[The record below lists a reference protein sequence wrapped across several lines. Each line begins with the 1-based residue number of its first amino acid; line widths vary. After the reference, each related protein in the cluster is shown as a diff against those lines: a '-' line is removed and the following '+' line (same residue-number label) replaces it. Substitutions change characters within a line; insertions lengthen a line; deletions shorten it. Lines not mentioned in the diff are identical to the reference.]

1 MPLSPALITALVFAA
16 LFVAI
21 ILVYVS
27 QQLERRKLERQ
38 RQKAELTERVR
49 RCADLNEILPGQ
61 MMSPALKHLMYKLE
75 LKLSERLR
83 PLAPENT
90 ELAGRIDELVVQL
103 GKGENVPVK
112 NLPQTINSENKAKE
126 VRFLLEGLHG
136 VITRAARESLL
147 TTAEARHW
155 VDEIRHMMVQ
165 LHIDFF
171 TSVGTQLLQQEKP
184 RQARLAFERA
194 VQFLRRQADQERYRM
209 QLHELAKLLKRA
221 NDLAL
226 EREPSEDDR
235 DELATGLTQEEID
248 DPWRKKQVYD

>member
-1 MPLSPALITALVFAA
+1 MSPAFITALVFGA

-21 ILVYVS
+21 ILIYIS
-27 QQLERRKLERQ
+27 QQMERRKLERQ

-61 MMSPALKHLMYKLE
+61 MMTPQLKLLMYKIE

-90 ELAGRIDELVVQL
+90 ELVNRIDELVVLL

-112 NLPQTINSENKAKE
+112 NLPQSINTEHKAKE
-126 VRFLLEGLHG
+126 IRFLLEGLHG
-136 VITRAARESLL
+136 VITRAAREHLI

-155 VDEIRHMMVQ
+155 VEEIRHMMVQ

-171 TSVGTQLLQQEKP
+171 TSIGQQLLQQEKP

-194 VQFLRRQADQERYRM
+194 VQFLRRQADQERYRL
-209 QLHELAKLLKRA
+209 QLRDLARYLERA

-226 EREPSEDDR
+226 EREPTEDDH
-235 DELATGLTQEEID
+235 DELTAGLTQEEID

>member
-1 MPLSPALITALVFAA
+1 MSPALITALVFAA

-21 ILVYVS
+21 ILVYAS
-27 QQLERRKLERQ
+27 QQIERRKLERQ

-49 RCADLNEILPGQ
+49 RCADLSEILPGQ
-61 MMSPALKHLMYKLE
+61 MMTPALKLLMCKLE

-83 PLAPENT
+83 PMAPENT
-90 ELAGRIDELVVQL
+90 ELVTRIDELVVLL
-103 GKGENVPVK
+103 GKGENLPVK
-112 NLPQTINSENKAKE
+112 NPPQAINTENKAKE

-136 VITRAARESLL
+136 VITRAARENLI

-171 TSVGTQLLQQEKP
+171 TSVGVQLLQQDKP

-194 VQFLRRQADQERYRM
+194 VQFLRRQADQDRYRIE
-209 QLHELAKLLKRA
+209 LRELAKHLERA

-226 EREPSEDDR
+226 DREPTEEEE
-235 DELATGLTQEEID
+235 DELTVGLTQEEID